1 MQITGIEF
9 QKKHDDRANLYIDG
23 DFYCG
28 VSVELILR
36 EQLKKGMEV
45 DVEKLQE
52 IIVEDEKKTAFSKVI
67 KYISST
73 IKTEKQIKDYLK
85 RKEYNQSTIE
95 YVIGKLKEYNYI
107 DDEQFARSFVLTY
120 ASKYGKLKLI
130 SALRSKGIT
139 EEVIDNVFTDELK
152 IESNIMQVAEKYL
165 KNKEKSP
172 QTFMK
177 LSRFLCSRGY
187 DFDEINR
194 IVNELKKD

>member
-36 EQLKKGMEV
+36 EQLKKGLEI
-45 DVEKLQE
+45 DEQKLQNL
-52 IIVEDEKKTAFSKVI
+52 ILEDEKKTAFAKVL

-73 IKTEKQIKDYLK
+73 IKTEKQIRDYLK
-85 RKEYNQSTIE
+85 RKEYSLSTIDH
-95 YVIGKLKEYNYI
+95 VINKLREYNYI

-130 SALRSKGIT
+130 SALRSKGVS
-139 EEVIDNVFTDELK
+139 ENVIDNVFSEDLK

-177 LSRFLCSRGY
+177 LSRFLFSRGY
-187 DFDEINR
+187 EFDEINR
-194 IVNELKKD
+194 TVNELKRN